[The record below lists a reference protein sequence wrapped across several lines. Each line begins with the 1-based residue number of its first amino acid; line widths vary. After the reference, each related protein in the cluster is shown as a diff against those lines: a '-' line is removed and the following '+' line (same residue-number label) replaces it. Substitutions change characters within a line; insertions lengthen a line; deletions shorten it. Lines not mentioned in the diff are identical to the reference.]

1 MRGRLLLLLLLA
13 VLAAGCGSKKHVAS
27 TRSIAQPPPP
37 AIAPLH
43 ATFRALTHRPRVNTH
58 WRYVVGATPND
69 ADGRPITSVVH
80 VRVRVNGVWLEF
92 GSNSFTGA
100 YQDQV
105 SWPPSARG
113 KLLIFEAT
121 VAQGTRLKTFRF
133 WLRPR

>member
-58 WRYVVGATPND
+58 WRYVVGANPTD
-69 ADGRPITSVVH
+69 ASGAPIRSQLQLRVH
-80 VRVRVNGVWLEF
+80 VNGVWIAF
-92 GSNSFTGA
+92 GSAMFSGV
-100 YQDQV
+100 YQDEV
-105 SWPPSARG
+105 SWPPAVRG
-113 KLLIFEAT
+113 KLLIFETT
-121 VAQGTRLKTFRF
+121 VSAGGRSRTIRY